1 MEALLNDL
9 WGADG
14 MSKTYVVISSVLRR
28 NDAKA
33 ESNRK
38 QINEQYK
45 YVHITIVSV
54 HRICVVKSPCL
65 TMFSF
70 QGVDQPPAEL
80 RKTD

>member
-1 MEALLNDL
+1 VDGAGSRLEGLLGDL

-14 MSKTYVVISSVLRR
+14 MSKTYVVVSSVIRR

-45 YVHITIVSV
+45 YVSSTRYPS
-54 HRICVVKSPCL
+54 
-65 TMFSF
+65 
-70 QGVDQPPAEL
+70 
-80 RKTD
+80 RKIMG